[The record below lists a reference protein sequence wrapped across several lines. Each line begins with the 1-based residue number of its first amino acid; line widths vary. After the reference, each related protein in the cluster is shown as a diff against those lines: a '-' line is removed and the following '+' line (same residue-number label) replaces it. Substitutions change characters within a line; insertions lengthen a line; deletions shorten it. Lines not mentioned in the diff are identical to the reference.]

1 METSQKQ
8 PVVNFTISL
17 LQNVEQKKNSI
28 EGLFTEL
35 SVKNAWG
42 AKTTVS
48 GPTSTLEKTTELRSS
63 LLSVLKQLE
72 IKSILDCGCG
82 DFHWM
87 KEVNLLTIHYLG
99 VDIVESLIKYNQL
112 NYTTESVHFQKM
124 NLLVDPPETTDV
136 WFARDFCCLYSYKE
150 IKLFF
155 KKFIESNTPYL
166 AITSIDSSQENTDGV
181 TGSWRPLNILAP
193 PFNLHNPSAIC
204 SDGYQWFRK
213 KTIHFYSREQ
223 IQSSFF
229 LSMNFEDIDQSS
241 AEIVPVSQETNAHL
255 VNNIR
260 LKDVKLPGF
269 GNKTS

>member
-1 METSQKQ
+1 MAEQKQ

-17 LQNVEQKKNSI
+17 LQNVEQKNNSL
-28 EGLFTEL
+28 ESLFTEL
-35 SVKNAWG
+35 YSKNAWG

-48 GPTSTLEKTTELRSS
+48 GPTSTLEKTIELRSS
-63 LLSVLKQLE
+63 LLSILHQLE
-72 IKSILDCGCG
+72 IKTILDCGCG

-87 KEVNLLTIHYLG
+87 KELNLSSIQYLG
-99 VDIVESLIKYNQL
+99 VDIVEPLIKYNQI
-112 NYTTESVHFQKM
+112 NYTTEYVHFQKM

-136 WFARDFCCLYSYKE
+136 WFARDLCCLYSYKE

-155 KKFIESNTPYL
+155 KKFIESNTAYL
-166 AITSIDSSQENTDGV
+166 AITSIDSNQENTDGV
-181 TGSWRPLNILAP
+181 TGTWRPLNILAP
-193 PFNLHNPSAIC
+193 PFNLQNPVAIC

-213 KTIHFYSREQ
+213 KTLYFYSRDQ

-229 LSMNFEDIDQSS
+229 LSMNFEDIDESS
-241 AEIVPVSQETNAHL
+241 TEIVPVSQDKNAHL

-269 GNKTS
+269 GNKSS